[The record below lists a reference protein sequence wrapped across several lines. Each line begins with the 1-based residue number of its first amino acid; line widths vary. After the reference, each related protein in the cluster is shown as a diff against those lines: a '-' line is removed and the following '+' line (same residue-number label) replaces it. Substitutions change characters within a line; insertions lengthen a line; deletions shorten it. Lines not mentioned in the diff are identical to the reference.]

1 MLVGCA
7 VYIVERRYLGL
18 LLLVVVVFVLLL
30 DLKWLNLVMGV
41 DVMRWMW

>member
-18 LLLVVVVFVLLL
+18 LLLLLVFVLLL

-41 DVMRWMW
+41 GVMRWMW